1 MATGR
6 KAVRSTAPRKA
17 GPKLERR
24 DVVHRIL
31 RDRGGAAVVTG
42 IGNASHDV
50 ASAGDDPRNMYLFGI
65 MGGAVMVGFGI
76 ALAQPGRRVVVITG
90 DGELLAGI
98 GSLATVG
105 VEKPENFAV
114 VVLDN
119 QAYGATGNQ
128 QTHTARG
135 VDLVGIAAASGF
147 ARTALITDRGGVEA
161 ALHDIYQAPGP
172 YFAVVKV
179 AATTGSRVHV
189 PSDGTL
195 TARRFRAAVA
205 GREA

>member
-1 MATGR
+1 MAKKPAKRAAAT
-6 KAVRSTAPRKA
+6 KNAPMM
-17 GPKLERR
+17 ERR
-24 DVVHRIL
+24 AVVHRIL
-31 RDRGGAAVVTG
+31 KDRGDAAVVTG

-50 ASAGDDPRNMYLFGI
+50 ASAGDDPNNMYLFGI
-65 MGGAVMVGFGI
+65 MGGAVMVAFGI
-76 ALAQPGRRVVVITG
+76 ALAQPKRRVVVITG

-105 VEKPENFAV
+105 VEKPKNLSI

-147 ARTALITDRGGVEA
+147 ARTALITDNAALEA
-161 ALHDIYQAPGP
+161 AIEDIYRKPGP

-179 AATTGSRVHV
+179 QAKTGERVHV
-189 PSDGTL
+189 PSDGTV
-195 TARRFRAAVA
+195 TARRFRKAVA
-205 GREA
+205 GLEVN